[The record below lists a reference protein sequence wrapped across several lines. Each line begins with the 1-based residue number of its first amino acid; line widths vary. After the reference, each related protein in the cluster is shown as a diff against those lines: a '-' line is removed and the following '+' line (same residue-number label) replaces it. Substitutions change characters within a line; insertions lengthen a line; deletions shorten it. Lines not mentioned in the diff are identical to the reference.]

1 MSGHDV
7 AFRRWLVLR
16 CHKLARRWQRFR
28 ARCSEAQSGSA
39 RDDIELVRRQYL
51 ESEQRFRSLLE
62 SLPRV
67 AVQGYDRERRVI
79 YWNEASTK
87 LYGYGAA
94 EAQGQPLEELII
106 PESMREP
113 VIQAH
118 RAWMREGIEIPAEE
132 LELQHKSGE
141 PVSVFSHHVMLG
153 EHTENPLMFCVDVDL
168 SAQKRAY
175 RELDFAT
182 RFDALTCLPNRQT
195 FEVQLDEVIVYCRRQ
210 SVGMILIYLDID
222 DFVAINDALSYEQ
235 GDRLLVE
242 LSRRLHQVMGAS
254 DIMSR
259 LSGDEFVIAFP
270 MFQRKEVLL
279 QLVHKIQEVFR
290 SPFLMDGSRHQVT
303 ACLGI
308 SLYPDNGETAHELIR
323 NADVAKNRAKLDG
336 HGSVCFFD
344 QKLHDQLLYQH
355 RLVDRLT
362 KALDSGELSLHYQP
376 QVSAASGRI
385 ENLEALLRWQP
396 VEGPPISPAEFIPLA
411 ERSGLIHR
419 LGDWVMETACQQR
432 VLWRNA
438 GLDIGRID
446 INFSG
451 RQMSRPDIFQRFED
465 CLTRHGLG
473 PQDIGLE
480 LTENVLIEA
489 DEHILEGLR
498 RLHDLGFR
506 IAIDDFGTGYSSL
519 SYLKHFP
526 VTALK
531 IDRTFVRDAPEQ
543 PKDRA
548 IMEAAIFIG
557 HRLGLEVVAE
567 GVENRE
573 QLALIR
579 EMRCDLVQ
587 GFYFFRPMPAL
598 EMERVLGGLVTGH
611 PGVSG

>member
-1 MSGHDV
+1 M
-7 AFRRWLVLR
+7 
-16 CHKLARRWQRFR
+16 
-28 ARCSEAQSGSA
+28 
-39 RDDIELVRRQYL
+39 RRQYL

-182 RFDALTCLPNRQT
+182 RFDALTRLPNRQT

-270 MFQRKEVLL
+270 MFQRNEVLL

>member
-1 MSGHDV
+1 MSGYDV
-7 AFRRWLVLR
+7 AFRRWLV
-16 CHKLARRWQRFR
+16 RRWQQLK
-28 ARCSEAQSGSA
+28 ARCSDAQSGSA

-51 ESEQRFRSLLE
+51 ESEQRFRALLE

-79 YWNEASTK
+79 YWNEASTR

-94 EAQGQPLEELII
+94 EAQGQSLEELII

-118 RAWMREGIEIPAEE
+118 QAWMREGIEIPAEE

-141 PVSVFSHHVMLG
+141 PVPVFSHHVMLG
-153 EHTENPLMFCVDVDL
+153 EHTENPLIFCVDVDL
-168 SAQKRAY
+168 SDQKQAY

-182 RFDALTCLPNRQT
+182 RFDALTHLPNRQT
-195 FEVQLDEVIVYCRRQ
+195 FEAQLDEVIVYCRRQ
-210 SVGMILIYLDID
+210 RVGMILVYLDID

-242 LSRRLHQVMGAS
+242 LARRLHQVMGAS

-308 SLYPDNGETAHELIR
+308 SLYPDNGETARELVR

-376 QVSAASGRI
+376 QVSTASGRI

-446 INFSG
+446 INLSG
-451 RQMSRPDIFQRFED
+451 RQVNRPDIFQRFED

-473 PQDIGLE
+473 P
-480 LTENVLIEA
+480 
-489 DEHILEGLR
+489 
-498 RLHDLGFR
+498 
-506 IAIDDFGTGYSSL
+506 
-519 SYLKHFP
+519 
-526 VTALK
+526 
-531 IDRTFVRDAPEQ
+531 
-543 PKDRA
+543 
-548 IMEAAIFIG
+548 
-557 HRLGLEVVAE
+557 
-567 GVENRE
+567 
-573 QLALIR
+573 
-579 EMRCDLVQ
+579 
-587 GFYFFRPMPAL
+587 
-598 EMERVLGGLVTGH
+598 
-611 PGVSG
+611 